1 MDGYSLTSE
10 IYTTDYLHIIQRY
23 ISVSSIYTDI
33 YHLVYV
39 IYITIYISREIFIA
53 TLLIEKEWN
62 QL

>member
-1 MDGYSLTSE
+1 MDTYSLTPE

-23 ISVSSIYTDI
+23 MSVSSTYTDI
-33 YHLVYV
+33 YYLIYV

-53 TLLIEKEWN
+53 TLLTEKEWN

>member
-33 YHLVYV
+33 YHLIYV

-53 TLLIEKEWN
+53 NLLIEKEWN